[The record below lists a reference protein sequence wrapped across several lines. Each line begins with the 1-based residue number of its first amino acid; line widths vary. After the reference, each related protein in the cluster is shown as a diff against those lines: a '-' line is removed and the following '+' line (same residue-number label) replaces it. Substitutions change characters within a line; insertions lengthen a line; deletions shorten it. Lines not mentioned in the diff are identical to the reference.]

1 MAFQT
6 DIPFNNLPK
15 LPPKADIE
23 TARLLKKAASAR
35 SALGELKGVGKLLP
49 NETILLNTL
58 ILEEAR
64 DSSEIENII
73 TTRDKLYKAF
83 ASNSKNID
91 PATKEVLRYRSAL
104 WKGYELV
111 RKKGFISTNMIVD
124 IQEELIETNAGIRK
138 LPGTK
143 LANDKTGKVIYTPP
157 EGENVIRDLLGNFET
172 YLNDKNGIDPLIAM
186 TILHYQFEAI
196 HPFYDGNGRTGRI
209 LNVLYLTLN
218 GLLDLPVLYLSSYVI
233 KYKSEYYKL
242 LLRVTTHGE
251 WDAWIAFMLD
261 AVEKTAHDTIKKVHA
276 IRMLLEETIV
286 FVKKKKPDI
295 YTKELIEL
303 LFDQPYCRIATLVDG
318 GIVARKYAAIYL
330 RELEKIGILKS
341 ERVGRDVIFK
351 NLGLFNLFNKHRTE
365 SKT

>member
-1 MAFQT
+1 
-6 DIPFNNLPK
+6 LPK

-35 SALGELKGVGKLLP
+35 GALGELKGVGKLLP

-73 TTRDKLYKAF
+73 TTRDNLYKAF
-83 ASNSKNID
+83 ASGSKNID

-143 LANDKTGKVIYTPP
+143 LANDKTGQVIYTPP
-157 EGENVIRDLLGNFET
+157 EGEHVIRDLLGNLEK
-172 YLNDKNGIDPLIAM
+172 YLNDEHGIDPLIVMA
-186 TILHYQFEAI
+186 ILHYQFEAI

-209 LNVLYLTLN
+209 INVLYLTLRE
-218 GLLDLPVLYLSSYVI
+218 LLDLPILYLSSYII
-233 KYKSEYYKL
+233 KHKTEYYKL
-242 LLRVTTHGE
+242 LLRLTTHNE
-251 WDAWIAFMLD
+251 WEAWIMFILNAI
-261 AVEKTAHDTIKKVHA
+261 EKTAHDTIKKVNIIHE
-276 IRMLLEETIV
+276 LLQNTIEE
-286 FVKKKKPDI
+286 VKNKLPDI
-295 YTKELIEL
+295 YTKELVEL
-303 LFDQPYCRIATLVDG
+303 LFDQPYSKIQLLVEHKIAKRQT
-318 GIVARKYAAIYL
+318 AAVYL
-330 RELEKIGILKS
+330 DQLTKIGILKKT
-341 ERVGRDVIFK
+341 RVGKEALFLNRKLFDVF
-351 NLGLFNLFNKHRTE
+351 
-365 SKT
+365 SKKA

>member
-1 MAFQT
+1 MMFNSLQ
-6 DIPFNNLPK
+6 PFNNLPK

-49 NETILLNTL
+49 NEAILLNTL

-111 RKKGFISTNMIVD
+111 QKKGFISTNMIVE
-124 IQEELIETNAGIRK
+124 IQEELIETHAGIRK

-157 EGENVIRDLLGNFET
+157 EGERVIQDMLANLEK
-172 YLNDKNGIDPLIAM
+172 YLNDEHDIDPLIVM

-209 LNVLYLTLN
+209 LNVLYLTLRE
-218 GLLDLPVLYLSSYVI
+218 LLDLPILYLSSYII
-233 KYKSEYYKL
+233 KHKTEYYKL
-242 LLRVTTHGE
+242 LLRITTHNE
-251 WDAWIAFMLD
+251 WEAWIMFMLD
-261 AVEKTAHDTIKKVHA
+261 AIEETALDTIKKVNIIHQ
-276 IRMLLEETIV
+276 LLQNTIEE
-286 FVKKKKPDI
+286 VKKMLPDI
-295 YTKELIEL
+295 YTKELVEL
-303 LFDQPYCRIATLVDG
+303 LFDQPYSKIQLLVEHKIAKRQT
-318 GIVARKYAAIYL
+318 AAVYL
-330 RELEKIGILKS
+330 DRLTKIGVLKKS
-341 ERVGRDVIFK
+341 RVGKEALFLNRKLFDVF
-351 NLGLFNLFNKHRTE
+351 
-365 SKT
+365 SKRV

>member
-104 WKGYELV
+104 WKGYEL
-111 RKKGFISTNMIVD
+111 
-124 IQEELIETNAGIRK
+124 GIRK

-242 LLRVTTHGE
+242 LLRVTTHDE
-251 WDAWIAFMLD
+251 WDDWIAFMLD

-276 IRMLLEETIV
+276 IRTLLEETIT
-286 FVKKKKPDI
+286 FVKKEKPDI

-341 ERVGRDVIFK
+341 EKVGRDVIFK
-351 NLGLFNLFNKHRTE
+351 NVGLFNLFNKHRTE
-365 SKT
+365 NNT

>member
-35 SALGELKGVGKLLP
+35 GALGELKGVGKLLP

-73 TTRDKLYKAF
+73 TTRDNLYKAF
-83 ASNSKNID
+83 ASGSKNID

-143 LANDKTGKVIYTPP
+143 LANDKTGQVIYTPP
-157 EGENVIRDLLGNFET
+157 EGEHVIRDLLGNLEK
-172 YLNDKNGIDPLIAM
+172 YLNDEHGIDPLIVMA
-186 TILHYQFEAI
+186 ILHYQFEAI

-209 LNVLYLTLN
+209 INVLYLTLRE
-218 GLLDLPVLYLSSYVI
+218 LLDLPILYLSSYII
-233 KYKSEYYKL
+233 KHKTEYYKL
-242 LLRVTTHGE
+242 LLRLTTHNE
-251 WDAWIAFMLD
+251 WEAWIMFILNAI
-261 AVEKTAHDTIKKVHA
+261 EKTAHDTIKKVNIIHE
-276 IRMLLEETIV
+276 LLQNTIEE
-286 FVKKKKPDI
+286 VKNKLPDI
-295 YTKELIEL
+295 YTKELVEL
-303 LFDQPYCRIATLVDG
+303 LFDQPYSKIQLLVEHKIAKRQT
-318 GIVARKYAAIYL
+318 AAVYL
-330 RELEKIGILKS
+330 DQLTKIGILKKT
-341 ERVGRDVIFK
+341 RVGKEALFLNRKLFDVF
-351 NLGLFNLFNKHRTE
+351 
-365 SKT
+365 SKKA